1 MRPFGRSFLPGPV
14 DVHPEVLEATLQPYY
29 FPFSERM
36 QHLLAEMQPRLQ
48 RLFGTRQT
56 ILFSV
61 SAATGLMMA
70 GAAIAEDDLPE
81 MTVNAIGL
89 NSKTIVSFGD
99 ERPFWEETIPQAS
112 GGKIT
117 AEFVPSI
124 SPASRTRRSCA

>member
-1 MRPFGRSFLPGPV
+1 MNKR
-14 DVHPEVLEATLQPYY
+14 HHVLVT
-29 FPFSERM
+29 
-36 QHLLAEMQPRLQ
+36 
-48 RLFGTRQT
+48 T
-56 ILFSV
+56 
-61 SAATGLMMA
+61 AATGLMMA
-70 GAAIAEDDLPE
+70 GAAIAQDDLPE
-81 MTVNAIGL
+81 MTVKAIGL